1 MAAETS
7 GIECRYYER
16 VGESVRCLLC
26 PQSCTIAPSRAG
38 FCRTRLNVE
47 AKLYLTTYGQC
58 SSIHLDPI
66 EKKPLFHFYPG
77 SQILSLGSLGC
88 NLACRFCQNWQIS
101 QSSSPTR
108 YVSPEEA
115 AQRASSV
122 PGNVG
127 VAYTYNEPLVWY
139 EYLLDAASAVRK
151 AGLKNV
157 LVTNGEINE
166 GPLRELLALID
177 AMNIDVKSMD
187 EEFYRSLSSGK
198 LAPVLRT
205 VEIAHESGCHV
216 EITNLLIP
224 GSNDRPDQIQR
235 LIDWVAELDPRIP
248 LHFSR
253 YHPEYKMTAP
263 PTPAEK
269 LMNARSAAL
278 QKLKYVYVGN
288 IHIAGAADTNC
299 PTCGKPVIERTGYS
313 IAASH
318 LDGRKCAYC
327 SGHVDIIS

>member
-1 MAAETS
+1 MAAETR
-7 GIECRYYER
+7 GVECRYYEK

-26 PQSCTIAPSRAG
+26 PQGCTIAPGRAG

-47 AKLYLTTYGQC
+47 GKLYLTTYGQC
-58 SSIHLDPI
+58 SSIQLDPI

-88 NLACRFCQNWQIS
+88 NLACRFCQNWRIS

-108 YVSPEEA
+108 YASPEEV

-122 PGNVG
+122 PGNIG

-139 EYLLDAASAVRK
+139 EYLLDTASRVQK

-166 GPLRELLALID
+166 GPLRELLPLID
-177 AMNIDVKSMD
+177 AMNLDVKSMD
-187 EEFYRSLSSGK
+187 EEFYRSLSKGT

-205 VEIAHESGCHV
+205 VEIAHQSGCHV
-216 EITNLLIP
+216 EITNLLVP

-235 LIDWVAELDPRIP
+235 LIDWAADLDPRIP

-253 YHPEYKMTAP
+253 YRPEFKMTAP

-269 LMNARSAAL
+269 LINARNAAL
-278 QKLKYVYVGN
+278 EKLKYVYIGN
-288 IHIAGAADTNC
+288 IHIPGAVDTYC
-299 PTCGKPVIERTGYS
+299 PACGKAVVERTGYS
-313 IAASH
+313 IAAYH
-318 LDGRKCAYC
+318 LDGQKCAYC
-327 SGHVDIIS
+327 SGRVDIIL